1 MEIDIF
7 PVPSAKGVHRY
18 IGPSFLGLIIIT
30 YIVGA
35 YKIAQQLIGVDK
47 ELLCFLVT
55 IPIFIGGYAVF
66 VLLLHGIKQCLYAYF
81 KSNRKELNNRAD
93 QENMDA
99 CIIKHLE
106 DIQKKLE
113 TKPAVETPPCDV
125 VPQPVQQE
133 PQTSE
138 EVNDLK
144 PQIISELEETLKN
157 AQRDLAPFIQQLHID
172 RTQMAEAKEKQEKDK
187 LDKILRYT
195 RLVFLPHGFSDE
207 ELFQIEE
214 AVKLLVQYNG
224 IVNCVSVKIE
234 KKKLKQTDLKN
245 FAWNIGHQY
254 NIDSEVLA
262 VFVVNLFH
270 SWFKNTEKGTIQKT
284 LHNTIGTYSIKI
296 DENILEHLPEL
307 EEKVLGKKHK

>member
-1 MEIDIF
+1 MSLCLLQEQQ
-7 PVPSAKGVHRY
+7 KGVEQSSRPREH
-18 IGPSFLGLIIIT
+18 GCLHHKAS
-30 YIVGA
+30 
-35 YKIAQQLIGVDK
+35 
-47 ELLCFLVT
+47 
-55 IPIFIGGYAVF
+55 GGYSKA
-66 VLLLHGIKQCLYAYF
+66 GK
-81 KSNRKELNNRAD
+81 N
-93 QENMDA
+93 
-99 CIIKHLE
+99 
-106 DIQKKLE
+106 
-113 TKPAVETPPCDV
+113 PAVEMPQCDV

-133 PQTSE
+133 PKTSE
-138 EVNDLK
+138 VVNDLK

-262 VFVVNLFH
+262 MFVVNLFH

-284 LHNTIGTYSIKI
+284 LHTQQAYTQLRLTRIS
-296 DENILEHLPEL
+296 
-307 EEKVLGKKHK
+307 

>member
-1 MEIDIF
+1 MRW
-7 PVPSAKGVHRY
+7 S
-18 IGPSFLGLIIIT
+18 S
-30 YIVGA
+30 
-35 YKIAQQLIGVDK
+35 
-47 ELLCFLVT
+47 
-55 IPIFIGGYAVF
+55 
-66 VLLLHGIKQCLYAYF
+66 LH
-81 KSNRKELNNRAD
+81 
-93 QENMDA
+93 
-99 CIIKHLE
+99 
-106 DIQKKLE
+106 
-113 TKPAVETPPCDV
+113 V
-125 VPQPVQQE
+125 
-133 PQTSE
+133 SE
-138 EVNDLK
+138 ASKDLK

-262 VFVVNLFH
+262 MFVVNLFH

-284 LHNTIGTYSIKI
+284 LHNTTGTYSIKI
-296 DENILEHLPEL
+296 DENIIEHLPEL

>member
-1 MEIDIF
+1 
-7 PVPSAKGVHRY
+7 
-18 IGPSFLGLIIIT
+18 
-30 YIVGA
+30 
-35 YKIAQQLIGVDK
+35 
-47 ELLCFLVT
+47 
-55 IPIFIGGYAVF
+55 
-66 VLLLHGIKQCLYAYF
+66 
-81 KSNRKELNNRAD
+81 
-93 QENMDA
+93 MDA

-113 TKPAVETPPCDV
+113 TKSAIETPQCDV
-125 VPQPVQQE
+125 VPQPIQQK

-138 EVNDLK
+138 VANDLK
-144 PQIISELEETLKN
+144 PQIMSELEETLKN

-254 NIDSEVLA
+254 NIDNEVLA
-262 VFVVNLFH
+262 MFVVNLFH

-284 LHNTIGTYSIKI
+284 LHNTTGTYSIKI
-296 DENILEHLPEL
+296 DENIIEHLPQL
-307 EEKVLGKKHK
+307 EEKMLGKNRK

>member
-1 MEIDIF
+1 ML
-7 PVPSAKGVHRY
+7 P
-18 IGPSFLGLIIIT
+18 
-30 YIVGA
+30 
-35 YKIAQQLIGVDK
+35 
-47 ELLCFLVT
+47 
-55 IPIFIGGYAVF
+55 
-66 VLLLHGIKQCLYAYF
+66 
-81 KSNRKELNNRAD
+81 D
-93 QENMDA
+93 Q
-99 CIIKHLE
+99 
-106 DIQKKLE
+106 
-113 TKPAVETPPCDV
+113 
-125 VPQPVQQE
+125 VQQE

-245 FAWNIGHQY
+245 FVGTLQTNMELIRRPRLCLRSICFMLG
-254 NIDSEVLA
+254 S
-262 VFVVNLFH
+262 
-270 SWFKNTEKGTIQKT
+270 SNTEPSSIQKT
-284 LHNTIGTYSIKI
+284 LRNTAGTYY
-296 DENILEHLPEL
+296 N
-307 EEKVLGKKHK
+307 